1 MNWNVG
7 DFIKT
12 SLSNFPSLIVQKGS
26 NANKDLML
34 VTVHEYNGDYAWV
47 NKEDLKPLS
56 LKPEEELCIVVNYGN
71 WFREYHENLFQ
82 EILLKNIKTNQI

>member
-1 MNWNVG
+1 MNSNVG

-12 SLSNFPSLIVQKGS
+12 TLSKFPSLIVQKGT
-26 NANKDLML
+26 NTNKDLLL
-34 VTVHEYNGDYAWV
+34 VTVHEYNGDYAWI
-47 NKEDLKPLS
+47 NKQDLTPLS

-82 EILLKNIKTNQI
+82 EILLKNIKN

>member
-1 MNWNVG
+1 MNLTVG

-12 SLSNFPSLIVQKGS
+12 TLSRFPSLIVQNS
-26 NANKDLML
+26 NKDLLL

-47 NKEDLKPLS
+47 NKEDLTLLS
-56 LKPEEELCIVVNYGN
+56 LNPEEELYIVVNYGN

-82 EILLKNIKTNQI
+82 EILLKNIKK